1 MTDAHQ
7 EGAGLG
13 LFDRPRFLS
22 RSGASASDGATI
34 HCMDTAQKLSV
45 FVQTYI
51 LGWP

>member
-1 MTDAHQ
+1 MNGCSPK
-7 EGAGLG
+7 GAGLG

-34 HCMDTAQKLSV
+34 HCMDTAQKVRV

>member
-1 MTDAHQ
+1 MNGCSPK
-7 EGAGLG
+7 GAGLG

-22 RSGASASDGATI
+22 RSGAAASDGPAI
-34 HCMDTAQKLSV
+34 HCVDTAQKVRV